1 MDETIDLNGIQPTTV
16 SKLKEKMDK
25 QAIAYMN
32 KLNDSVKVIDPIEEA
47 YKKDVRDITKAYEN
61 NPEEA
66 KKHLDLANAYREY
79 SIIAREKNNLEQINA
94 ANVNPYKINEGI
106 LDQEIEGINTR
117 ETNYKDA
124 KKEDWSNVG
133 KRAAISVAK
142 VPGALAGYVEKGL
155 GALAGALTL
164 SKDIEEHF
172 DIAGDY
178 ILDKNDKLEKT
189 LNERWNV
196 DNFWINKYN
205 KESAELSKN
214 STGFIDSSVKGFTHG
229 IKSPFTAMAESAGE
243 IATMILTPEVK
254 LASYATQLAKGTKL
268 VDNLASKALL
278 KKATTDSVINKIAKD
293 AASFS
298 LNGVKGG
305 VKLVDSAAS
314 KGWILGFMHT
324 NEVNEEY
331 KKITG
336 KDLDMKTK
344 LQYFAIDSVISG
356 ADFDL
361 LKAGTKDVLK
371 SAMFTGSKDTL
382 FKQLNVLASK
392 QPAIVKAIGLTGIA
406 ATNIVKPFTKM
417 TASAAG
423 EYTQEFLQEWHDYNV
438 KNGNDSFALL
448 TGEALKEIAGN
459 AGSAAAGA
467 GALHAT
473 GIAPSTTVKSVL
485 GTMSLIKDVTNYTIR
500 KHQMTNAARIVD
512 NDHLNVKDEHNKI
525 AVEALRETNKQNRA
539 IYDRILRSKDLTKT
553 LDELS
558 KEHPDKS
565 ALFQDTVKA
574 VKASNL
580 DEGKVATLKQ
590 SLLNHI
596 NLEGKTIEETKTFT
610 NELKSKLEE
619 FNIEDNSD
627 KTLGEVISPDTKQL
641 LEHIIKKSNSKVN
654 MEELLKE
661 KVSESSINLI
671 KNTIDTYAKDID
683 SLTNNEDLTY
693 SFLDTLEQAAIK
705 YNDII
710 TSKQIESI
718 INTPLTEKEQ
728 NEVKTH
734 IASLLD
740 KAVFDNNQAIV
751 QINGLNRPIRL
762 GRTKTGPVTVNG
774 VRVHNNTPNTTIVH
788 NLMKEA
794 KDKTKELASNLSLD
808 KLIALKESLDNTKVN
823 EANEEQLKRVKGVVN
838 KALETKVDAYNTLF
852 GKKNETLTDEN
863 IDFGDIKIS
872 PEVFK
877 GENALQEETNP
888 LKQTIVK
895 QTFAKIAEGS
905 SKEVPNKE
913 VFESTIEAYADTS
926 KSEIDL
932 ENTPDIQ
939 QTAQEAVKTVIN
951 GDISLD
957 GKKAKEVID
966 VLKKALEVAN
976 KEPEQNRKAY
986 FTGEALE
993 NLSNVLPEKEK
1004 AIGSNIDNIEKL
1016 YDKLTGRGEI
1026 DKSLT
1031 RDNIRDT
1038 LTKKQNNLT
1047 DKEIDLL
1054 TDYIT
1059 DLIANKPSMLN
1070 NLISDPL
1077 LSAFIGETKFK
1088 NSKDFYTKLTSHV
1101 NRQYQALLNNTNK
1114 THVVDA
1120 EVLKAVKGQLKSLK
1134 SLVNF
1139 LKDKDIPNLKL
1150 PTEKELSLLDSNIKL
1165 LDLSSRNT
1173 QVGLNDIIRQ
1183 AKEIA
1188 KTIKYAVENSTK
1200 TEEDKGT
1207 AMEYTILDEKAD
1219 KKTLAEIFK
1228 RLDKAGMIC

>member
-1 MDETIDLNGIQPTTV
+1 MDKTIDLNGIQPTTV
-16 SKLKEKMDK
+16 SKLKEKMDT
-25 QAIAYMN
+25 QAITYMN
-32 KLNDSVKVIDPIEEA
+32 KLNDSVKIIDPIEEA
-47 YKKDVRDITKAYEN
+47 YKKDVRDITKAYDD

-66 KKHLDLANAYREY
+66 QKHLDLAKAYYEY
-79 SIIAREKNNLEQINA
+79 SIIAREKNNLEQVNA

-124 KKEDWSNVG
+124 KKEDWANVG
-133 KRAAISVAK
+133 KRAAISIAK
-142 VPGALAGYVEKGL
+142 IPGELAGYAEKGL
-155 GALAGALTL
+155 GALAGALLL
-164 SKDIEEHF
+164 SKSVEEHF

-178 ILDKNDKLEKT
+178 ILDKNDKLEKA

-196 DNFWINKYN
+196 DKFWINKYN
-205 KESAELSKN
+205 RESAELSKN
-214 STGFIDSSVKGFTHG
+214 STGFIDSSVKGFIHG
-229 IKSPFTAMAESAGE
+229 IESPFTAMAESTGE
-243 IATMILTPEVK
+243 MATMILTPEVK
-254 LASYATQLAKGTKL
+254 LASYATRLAKGTKF

-278 KKATTDSVINKIAKD
+278 KKATTDSVMNKIAKD
-293 AASFS
+293 AASFG
-298 LNGVKGG
+298 LKVTKGT
-305 VKLVDSAAS
+305 VKLADSAAS
-314 KGWILGFMHT
+314 KGWIVGFMHT

-336 KDLDMKTK
+336 KDLDTKTK
-344 LQYFAIDSVISG
+344 LLYFSIDSVISG
-356 ADFDL
+356 ADFNL

-371 SAMFTGSKDTL
+371 NAMFTGSKDTL

-406 ATNIVKPFTKM
+406 ATNIVKPFTKI
-417 TASAAG
+417 TASVAG
-423 EYTQEFLQEWHDYNV
+423 EYTQEFLQEWHDYNI
-438 KNGNDSFALL
+438 KNGNSSFALL
-448 TGEALKEIAGN
+448 TGETLKEIAGN

-467 GALHAT
+467 GALHVVGT
-473 GIAPSTTVKSVL
+473 TPSATVKSVL
-485 GTMSLIKDVTNYTIR
+485 GTMSLIKDVTDYTIR
-500 KHQMTNAARIVD
+500 KHRMTNAAKIVD
-512 NDHLNVKDEHNKI
+512 NDHLSVKDEHNKI
-525 AVEALRETNKQNRA
+525 AVEALRKTNEQNRV
-539 IYDRILRSKDLTKT
+539 IYDRILKSKDLTKT

-574 VKASNL
+574 VKASNI
-580 DEGKVATLKQ
+580 DEKKVATLKQ

-596 NLEGKTIEETKTFT
+596 NLEGKTVEETKAFT

-619 FNIEDNSD
+619 FDVESNSD
-627 KTLGEVISPDTKQL
+627 KTLEEVISPDTKQL
-641 LEHIIKKSNSKVN
+641 LEHIIKKSNSKVSI
-654 MEELLKE
+654 EELLKE

-671 KNTIDTYAKDID
+671 KNTVDTYAKDID

-710 TSKQIESI
+710 TSKQIESV

-728 NEVKTH
+728 NEAKAH

-740 KAVFDNNQAIV
+740 KAVFSNNQAIV
-751 QINGLNRPIRL
+751 QINGLSRPIHL

-774 VRVHNNTPNTTIVH
+774 VKVHNNTPNTTIVH

-808 KLIALKESLDNTKVN
+808 KLVALKESLDNTKVN
-823 EANEEQLKRVKGVVN
+823 ETNEEQLKKVKDVVN
-838 KALETKVDAYNTLF
+838 KALDIKVDAYNTLF

-863 IDFGDIKIS
+863 IDFGDSKTG
-872 PEVFK
+872 PELFK
-877 GENALQEETNP
+877 GENSLQEEANP

-895 QTFAKIAEGS
+895 QTYAKIAEGS

-951 GDISLD
+951 EDISLD

-966 VLKKALEVAN
+966 ALKKALEVAN

-986 FTGEALE
+986 FTGGALE
-993 NLSNVLPEKEK
+993 NLSNVLPEKEE
-1004 AIGSNIDNIEKL
+1004 AIGSNINNIEKL

-1031 RDNIRDT
+1031 KDNIRDT

-1114 THVVDA
+1114 THVVDI
-1120 EVLKAVKGQLKSLK
+1120 EILKAVKGQLKSLK

-1139 LKDKDIPNLKL
+1139 LKDKDISNLKL

-1165 LDLSSRNT
+1165 LELSSKNT

-1183 AKEIA
+1183 AKEVA
-1188 KTIKYAVENSTK
+1188 KTIKYEFENSTK
-1200 TEEDKGT
+1200 AEEDKGT
-1207 AMEYTILDEKAD
+1207 AMEYTILNEKAD